1 MYVNMYNCIL
11 QNTIQSTIAFLITSI
26 VSCYKNHL
34 LVFVTAIFT
43 NYLFVLDNWYLRG
56 RGGCGACI
64 LIPVVP
70 VLIVV
75 PIVLRACILG
85 VGPGILRACILVVVP
100 AILLIIPIILISAID
115 LVIIIVLRIIVLD
128 WEVIILWVRRNY
140 GVIIGRGAITGRGVP
155 RFRWGGGWCNIS
167 VSGMSS

>member
-1 MYVNMYNCIL
+1 MYICTVSYH
-11 QNTIQSTIAFLITSI
+11 FPITSI
-26 VSCYKNHL
+26 VSYYKNYL

-43 NYLFVLDNWYLRG
+43 NCLFVLDNCYLSS

-70 VLIVV
+70 VVLIVV
-75 PIVLRACILG
+75 PIVLRPCILGVSPCILRACTLG

-100 AILLIIPIILISAID
+100 AILLIIPIILISAIG
-115 LVIIIVLRIIVLD
+115 LIIIIVLGIIVLD
-128 WEVIILWVRRNY
+128 WEIVVLWVRRIY
-140 GVIIGRGAITGRGVP
+140 GVIIGRGVP
-155 RFRWGGGWCNIS
+155 RFWWGRGWFNIT